1 MVFSQL
7 RDTLCCIARS
17 AVGQREVDKKG
28 DRFAR
33 PANLENTMATAILNT
48 LPRTAYAAH
57 TASAAPA
64 RKGWLVRAYEAMAE
78 SQMHRARREVSRYL
92 QTLPQDEL
100 NRLGYRTTIREDGQ
114 PTFIG

>member
-1 MVFSQL
+1 
-7 RDTLCCIARS
+7 
-17 AVGQREVDKKG
+17 
-28 DRFAR
+28 
-33 PANLENTMATAILNT
+33 MATAILNT
-48 LPRTAYAAH
+48 LPRTAYAAR
-57 TASAAPA
+57 TASAASVAGRANPA

>member
-1 MVFSQL
+1 L
-7 RDTLCCIARS
+7 TA
-17 AVGQREVDKKG
+17 GQRKAVKKG
-28 DRFAR
+28 HRFAC
-33 PANLENTMATAILNT
+33 PGIGNLENTMATAILNT
-48 LPRTAYAAH
+48 LPRTAYAAN
-57 TASAAPA
+57 TTSAASVAGRANAA

>member
-1 MVFSQL
+1 ML
-7 RDTLCCIARS
+7 RCKIDC
-17 AVGQREVDKKG
+17 
-28 DRFAR
+28 R
-33 PANLENTMATAILNT
+33 PAQSGQKGSSVRAPGTGNLENTMATAILNT
-48 LPRTAYAAH
+48 LPRTAYAA
-57 TASAAPA
+57 TSAASVAGRANAA